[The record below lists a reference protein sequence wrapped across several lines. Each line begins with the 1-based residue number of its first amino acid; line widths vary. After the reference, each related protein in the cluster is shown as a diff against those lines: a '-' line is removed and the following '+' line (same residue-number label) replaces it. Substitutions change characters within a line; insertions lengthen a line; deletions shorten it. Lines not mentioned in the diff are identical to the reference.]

1 MLGRGCTA
9 GMGMGM
15 WLKRHRY
22 AAGGKKKKKKP
33 FKEIFSRP
41 LGNLLKA
48 VPEAP
53 SVGVF

>member
-22 AAGGKKKKKKP
+22 AAGEKKRGSLLRK
-33 FKEIFSRP
+33 FS
-41 LGNLLKA
+41 LDG
-48 VPEAP
+48 
-53 SVGVF
+53 